1 MKKDKNPNDNLG
13 IILIGLAVI
22 LIGTLVGSYVFTEH
36 RLNQTYT
43 TKPTMETRGV
53 DDNYI
58 PSKPRFKIT
67 FEPLEEDN

>member
-22 LIGTLVGSYVFTEH
+22 LIGTLVGSYVFAEK
-36 RLNQTYT
+36 RLNETYI
-43 TKPTMETRGV
+43 TKPTMETRGM
-53 DDNYI
+53 DDNYR
-58 PSKPRFKIT
+58 PPKPRFKIT